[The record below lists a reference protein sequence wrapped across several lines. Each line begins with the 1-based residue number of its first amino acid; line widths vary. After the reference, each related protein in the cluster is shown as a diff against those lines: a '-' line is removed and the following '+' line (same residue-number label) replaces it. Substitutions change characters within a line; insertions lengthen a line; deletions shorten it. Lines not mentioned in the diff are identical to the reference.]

1 MAPRLADDERLR
13 RLLRLALDEDVGSGD
28 ITTRLTIPRGTS
40 ARGRVVAREPMT
52 VCGMALFG
60 DSQNARHAHEYVDS
74 WASKEAAEFL
84 LAYYYYGHTNTE
96 ADLSVVPDGVREALG
111 LDDPTVLDEPNAHPE
126 TRIPRRS
133 VYQQY
138 WSEVQA
144 A

>member
-1 MAPRLADDERLR
+1 
-13 RLLRLALDEDVGSGD
+13 
-28 ITTRLTIPRGTS
+28 
-40 ARGRVVAREPMT
+40 
-52 VCGMALFG
+52 
-60 DSQNARHAHEYVDS
+60 VDS

-96 ADLSVVPDGVREALG
+96 ADLSVAPDGVREALG

-126 TRIPRRS
+126 TRIPRRP